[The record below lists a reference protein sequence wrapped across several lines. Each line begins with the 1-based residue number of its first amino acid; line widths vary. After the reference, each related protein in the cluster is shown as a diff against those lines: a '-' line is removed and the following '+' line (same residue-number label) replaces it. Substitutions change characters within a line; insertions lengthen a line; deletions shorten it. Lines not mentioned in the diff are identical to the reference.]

1 MVNNEV
7 VGFEIPDDNLF
18 VHEVLKEDDHGGSV
32 KLGVD
37 GAEQADF
44 PDGLVEGLTLD
55 VLSKLNDEIFVL
67 DGVVVFGDEG
77 VVQGR

>member
-7 VGFEIPDDNLF
+7 VGFEIPDDNLL

-37 GAEQADF
+37 CAEQADLS
-44 PDGLVEGLTLD
+44 DGLVEGLTLD
-55 VLSKLNDEIFVL
+55 VLSKLNDKIFVL